1 MACSGPPPH
10 VVEFSIRRLPL
21 PTELFENQLRRP
33 FARKGERIVT
43 ANLNAFRMG
52 DATSRF
58 AADLVGAGVASGI
71 IARVVSRIAFEP
83 HPVAADCVAAWCQR
97 LLSTDAAELA
107 QSLFAAEEALS
118 PDAVPLI

>member
-1 MACSGPPPH
+1 MH
-10 VVEFSIRRLPL
+10 LPL
-21 PTELFENQLRRP
+21 PPELFEDQLRRL
-33 FARKGERIVT
+33 FARKGERIVK

-52 DATSRF
+52 DAASRF
-58 AADLVGAGVASGI
+58 AADLVTAGVASSI

-83 HPVAADCVAAWCQR
+83 EPVSPSCVAAWCQR

-107 QSLFAAEEALS
+107 RSLFEADEALS